1 MDHSP
6 QDEVVGGD
14 GGGGKRKAPFYTS
27 LVCRTC
33 ADPSPQPAG
42 LEVASEVVKTE
53 VQWTIPLGMRWL
65 AVNGGEGSEGGERK
79 APFYMNLVCSFTDHY
94 LNLQD
99 WK

>member
-1 MDHSP
+1 MN
-6 QDEVVGGD
+6 EVVKTAVQWTIPRRMRWLAVM
-14 GGGGKRKAPFYTS
+14 GGGKRKAPFYAS

-65 AVNGGEGSEGGERK
+65 AVMGGEG
-79 APFYMNLVCSFTDHY
+79 
-94 LNLQD
+94 
-99 WK
+99 